1 MDLTLLRRRCEARI
15 EGWELPVPFDVHQ
28 LCRALAEQRQRPIVL
43 RPLLGRDGPC
53 GLWVAGPSSDF
64 IFYDAQTSPLH
75 QQHIILHEISHLLCG
90 HRARPLGEGEL
101 RALLFPD
108 LCPRMVERVLQRAGY
123 ATDDEQEA
131 ELLASVILQRVTAR
145 DPARSE
151 ARPELVGLHRRLVA
165 CLGDGTGTSAC

>member
-1 MDLTLLRRRCEARI
+1 MDLKLLRRRCEARI

-64 IFYDAQTSPLH
+64 IFYAADTSPLH
-75 QQHIILHEISHLLCG
+75 QQHIILHELSHLLCG
-90 HRARPLGEGEL
+90 HRTLPLGEDEL

-108 LCPRMVERVLQRAGY
+108 LHAQTVERVLQRAGY
-123 ATDDEQEA
+123 STADEQEA
-131 ELLASVILQRVTAR
+131 ELLASVILQRVTAHG
-145 DPARSE
+145 PARS
-151 ARPELVGLHRRLVA
+151 AVRPELAGLHRRLVA
-165 CLGDGTGTSAC
+165 CLGDGTGISAC